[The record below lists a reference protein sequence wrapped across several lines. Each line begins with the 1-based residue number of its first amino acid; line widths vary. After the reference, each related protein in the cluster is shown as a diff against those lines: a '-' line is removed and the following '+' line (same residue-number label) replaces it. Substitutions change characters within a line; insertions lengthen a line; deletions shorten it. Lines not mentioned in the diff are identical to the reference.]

1 MLLVSKPYLENCIL
15 TSYDN
20 SLKKKK
26 HVNFGSH
33 SWCEEKNGH
42 PTSHCSMYLIVSL
55 LNKVLRVHEEA
66 HIFQQLLEIFKQ
78 LKTSK
83 HTKHVILNPEYSAF
97 TECFYEE

>member
-1 MLLVSKPYLENCIL
+1 
-15 TSYDN
+15 
-20 SLKKKK
+20 
-26 HVNFGSH
+26 
-33 SWCEEKNGH
+33 
-42 PTSHCSMYLIVSL
+42 MYLIVSL